1 MRFAIIIPAAGA
13 SSRMRGSDKLLEQ
26 IDGVALLRRQSL
38 RAAATGA
45 DLFIVLPMDSPR
57 ADVVAD
63 IPQTQIT
70 VETTG
75 LGDSLAAAF
84 TKITGYDAA
93 LVLLPDM
100 PDIETADMT
109 ALLTTYR
116 NDTRRPIIGAS
127 AGFKAGNP
135 VVLPDWTFAACRT
148 LSGDKGARDIITSNT
163 DRTRLVPLAGNRAT
177 LDLDTPEDWATY
189 RAT

>member
-13 SSRMRGSDKLLEQ
+13 SSRMRGSDKLLEK
-26 IDGVALLRRQSL
+26 IDGVALLRRQAL
-38 RAAATGA
+38 RAAEMGA
-45 DLFIVLPMDSPR
+45 DLFVVFPPSSPR
-57 ADVVAD
+57 ADSVRD
-63 IPQTQIT
+63 ISHSEII

-84 TKITGYDAA
+84 AQIDGYDAA

-100 PDIETADMT
+100 PDIETADMI
-109 ALLTTYR
+109 ALFATYR
-116 NDTRRPIIGAS
+116 DDARRPIIRAS

-135 VVLPDWTFAACRT
+135 VILPDWTFSDCRALT
-148 LSGDKGARDIITSNT
+148 GDTGARGIISSNAN
-163 DRTRLVPLAGNRAT
+163 RTRLVPLAGNRAT
-177 LDLDTPEDWATY
+177 LDLDTPEDWAAY